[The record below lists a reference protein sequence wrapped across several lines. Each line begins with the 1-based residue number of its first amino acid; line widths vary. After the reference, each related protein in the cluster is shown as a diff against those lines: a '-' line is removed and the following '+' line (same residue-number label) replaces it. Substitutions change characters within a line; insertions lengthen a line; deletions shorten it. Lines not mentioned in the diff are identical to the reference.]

1 MKSDIQENVILYDW
15 LTVSSKDDDP
25 QSWLPLLGLED
36 VSWDEMEYGHNGYR
50 KGIYYRNISIYYD
63 GNEGMG
69 TCLNMS
75 GQGCRVFESEGTGDF
90 DGLFQIFQ
98 DNPQQFHMTRLDVA
112 FDDHSGILDME
123 QLFLDTHDRE
133 YVSKF
138 RKVTLEEEI
147 VDGKKKSGK
156 TIYFGR
162 KSSEIM
168 FRIYD
173 KAFER
178 GLPDSQHWV
187 RVEMQL
193 RGDRALAFVMEPEP
207 IGVKFRGVLV
217 NYVRFVDESGDSN
230 RWRWPM
236 KQYWEDLIEG
246 IGRIRLYVKPGE
258 EYNIMQ
264 LDNFVFSQAGNAIAV
279 ALEIH
284 GRQDFLDR
292 IRSRPCELSPK
303 YKQLLDQYSPKRR
316 RDRSIENEQKK

>member
-15 LTVSSKDDDP
+15 LTVSSKDNDP
-25 QSWLPLLGLED
+25 ESWLPLLGLEGLPWED
-36 VSWDEMEYGHNGYR
+36 MEHGRNGYR
-50 KGIYYRNISIYYD
+50 KGIFYRNISILYD
-63 GNEGMG
+63 GNDDMG
-69 TCLNMS
+69 TCLEMS

-90 DGLFQIFQ
+90 DGLFQLFQ

-112 FDDHSGILDME
+112 FDDHSGILDMD
-123 QLFLDTHDRE
+123 QLFMDSHDRE

-138 RKVTLEEEI
+138 KKVLVEEEI
-147 VDGKKKSGK
+147 IDSKKKTGK

-162 KSSEIM
+162 KSSEVM

-178 GLPDSQHWV
+178 GFDDQHWV

-193 RGDRALAFVMEPEP
+193 RGDRALAFVKQSEP
-207 IGVKFRGVLV
+207 IGEKFRGVLA

-236 KQYWEDLIEG
+236 KQYWADLIDG

-284 GRQDFLDR
+284 GRQGFLER
-292 IRSRPCELSPK
+292 LKSRSSSLSPK
-303 YKQLLDQYSPKRR
+303 YELLLNQYSPMRR
-316 RDRSIENEQKK
+316 KKKFRNE

>member
-15 LTVSSKDDDP
+15 LSVSSKDNDP
-25 QSWLPLLGLED
+25 ESWLSLLGLEGL
-36 VSWDEMEYGHNGYR
+36 SWEDMEHGRNGYR
-50 KGIYYRNISIYYD
+50 KGIFYRNISILFD
-63 GNEGMG
+63 GNDDMG
-69 TCLNMS
+69 TCLEMS

-90 DGLFQIFQ
+90 DGLFHLFQ
-98 DNPQQFHMTRLDVA
+98 DNPQQFHITRLDVA
-112 FDDHSGILDME
+112 FDDHSGILDMD
-123 QLFLDTHDRE
+123 QLFMDSHDRE

-138 RKVTLEEEI
+138 KKVLVEEEI
-147 VDGKKKSGK
+147 IDSKKNTGK

-162 KSSEIM
+162 KSSEVM

-178 GLPDSQHWV
+178 GFDDQHWV

-193 RGDRALAFVMEPEP
+193 RGDRALAFVMQPEP
-207 IGVKFRGVLV
+207 IGEKFRGVLV

-236 KQYWEDLIEG
+236 KQYWVDLIDG

-284 GRQDFLDR
+284 GRQGFFDR
-292 IRSRPCELSPK
+292 LKSRSSSISPK
-303 YKQLLDQYSPKRR
+303 YIHLLNQYSPKRLKK
-316 RDRSIENEQKK
+316 EVKNE